1 MLSSSNFHQFHLE
14 TSWNLSHC
22 YFFHISLVFTNTAG
36 CGRLPSG
43 DHRTIWGG
51 RGSRTPGAGLCLPL
65 LVSFMEIQ
73 WFFWWFEMGNFN
85 GTSGGLW
92 FFPRASERRVL
103 IVEVCCT
110 SSIIF
115 ICSHLH
121 LIFWSSDL
129 HTFTSSH
136 LHIFTSSHLL
146 IFTSSHLLSLT
157 LSLSLSLF
165 SSSNLLIFTS
175 SHLHVFSS
183 SRLLSLSP
191 LLSLPLSLSISLSL
205 CLLLSVAVSL
215 LLFLYF
221 LCSLKA
227 AGSADDAPA
236 TFLHEMRFE
245 CQKLG

>member
-110 SSIIF
+110 SSYVHIF
-115 ICSHLH
+115 IS
-121 LIFWSSDL
+121 SSDL
-129 HTFTSSH
+129 LIFTPSH
-136 LHIFTSSHLL
+136 LHIFTSLHLHIFSSSHLHIFSLSLSLSLPLLIFKSSHLHIFSSSRLL
-146 IFTSSHLLSLT
+146 IFTSS
-157 LSLSLSLF
+157 
-165 SSSNLLIFTS
+165 
-175 SHLHVFSS
+175 
-183 SRLLSLSP
+183 LSP
-191 LLSLPLSLSISLSL
+191 LLSFPLSL

-221 LCSLKA
+221 LFSLKA